1 MVVEVCEG
9 RGQSKLLKH
18 QKPGERG
25 FYEAR
30 GERRELTLQE

>member
-18 QKPGERG
+18 QKPGEQG
-25 FYEAR
+25 FYEAI
-30 GERRELTLQE
+30 GES